1 MEVPPPPQPVR
12 PETKDIYNFGDTVRL
27 INLENTK
34 FAEMNHKIGTVCP
47 GVKEMANPTTY
58 GVGMWSKEENGRHK
72 VRVMV
77 EKGGVYD
84 AETATYSQPIFKT
97 VKVLPKCMELVN
109 GGLVTN
115 VVRSISVDESGSTS
129 STNSTA
135 AHTQASITSCKSEM
149 FPGGPTG
156 LVFFDAMQTMN
167 VESARA
173 WLKQMTTYC
182 ATNNE
187 RFRLPRGKYGGGPL
201 QACMEHCTE
210 RSGEMA
216 RMLLQHGEDP
226 NQRSN
231 PGTPMGKEMDVP
243 MFVMA
248 CMVCNGECFAVM
260 DALVEGGADVNG
272 KSSKFGNALFAT
284 LQRCMEGNTKKR
296 KTALATFRYLLQKAS
311 YRTRID
317 VNQISSMR
325 NHSSV
330 PPVEQHVLQLI
341 CTVCMM
347 SKKEKHLSI
356 TLELLILAM
365 DAGAR
370 PGQQY
375 QQYDDWTKKLEPVCA
390 LCIPLSHIACLSG
403 EGANIK
409 RKALL
414 CLLRTMMQHASPE
427 VRLENM
433 DTKYEPLALEYKQ
446 PRSPIDYALHKTI
459 ENKEAGEGGED
470 ARESLEILLS
480 AGLVMSKKSLKL
492 CERKLK
498 GVAKRYKACV
508 QAGGKCD
515 MCEMYVF
522 GRNQKLSSCS
532 GCRHEQ
538 NPKRYCSKKCQA
550 RHWKMIHK
558 KECARGVVTKGSK

>member
-1 MEVPPPPQPVR
+1 MDVPPPQQPER

-34 FAEMNHKIGTVCP
+34 FADMNHKIGTVFT
-47 GVKEMANPTTY
+47 GMKEECDNPTTEAR
-58 GVGMWSKEENGRHK
+58 GMWSKEENGRHK
-72 VRVMV
+72 VQVMV

-115 VVRSISVDESGSTS
+115 VVRSVSVDESGSS
-129 STNSTA
+129 KGITA
-135 AHTQASITSCKSEM
+135 ANITSRVTSCKSEM
-149 FPGGPTG
+149 FPGGPTS
-156 LVFFDAMQTMN
+156 LVFFDAMKAMN
-167 VESARA
+167 VEGARA
-173 WLKQMTTYC
+173 WLNQMTTYC
-182 ATNNE
+182 ASHNE
-187 RFRLPRGKYGGGPL
+187 HFNLPCGKFGDGPL
-201 QACMEHCTE
+201 QACLEHCTK

-216 RMLLQHGEDP
+216 RILLQHGDDP
-226 NQRSN
+226 NQRLN
-231 PGTPMGKEMDVP
+231 PGTPMGIEMDVP
-243 MFVMA
+243 MFVIA
-248 CMVCNGECFAVM
+248 CMRCNGECFAVM

-284 LQRCMEGNTKKR
+284 LQPCMVGNTKKR
-296 KTALATFRYLLQKAS
+296 QVALAIFRYLLQKSS
-311 YRTRID
+311 YHNSLD
-317 VNQISSMR
+317 VNQITSMR
-325 NHSSV
+325 SHPSM
-330 PPVEQHVLQLI
+330 PPVEQHVLQSI
-341 CTVCMM
+341 CTICML
-347 SKKEKHLSI
+347 SKKEKYMNI

-365 DAGAR
+365 HAGAR

-375 QQYDDWTKKLEPVCA
+375 QQYDDWTKQLEPVCA
-390 LCIPLSHIACLSG
+390 LCIPLSHICDAGTSDT
-403 EGANIK
+403 K
-409 RKALL
+409 RKSLL
-414 CLLRTMMQHASPE
+414 CVLRTIMQHASPE

-433 DTKYEPLALEYKQ
+433 NTKYEPLALEYKH
-446 PRSPIDYALHKTI
+446 PLSPIDYALHKTI
-459 ENKEAGEGGED
+459 ENVEAGEGGED

-480 AGLVMSKKSLKL
+480 AGLVMSKKSFKL

-508 QAGGKCD
+508 QAGKKCV

-532 GCRHEQ
+532 GCCHEK
-538 NPKRYCSKKCQA
+538 NPKRYCSKKCQV

-558 KECARGVVTKGSK
+558 KECARGVDTKGSK